1 MTTTVGHP
9 LDRLMPYDILY
20 QVKYRYIQ
28 PRKKRRS
35 TIEVHPSFSKAPH
48 FRSAI
53 PHPKTDFRTNQNA
66 SRQIIPWPKST
77 IRFFFSKSRL
87 TFRRMEVKE
96 TRLAEKK
103 IAKMCSTFIVERVG
117 NTADCTALTRKQELE
132 NTYQVSERAYRA
144 GIYRL
149 S

>member
-1 MTTTVGHP
+1 MA
-9 LDRLMPYDILY
+9 
-20 QVKYRYIQ
+20 QVYN
-28 PRKKRRS
+28 
-35 TIEVHPSFSKAPH
+35 T
-48 FRSAI
+48 
-53 PHPKTDFRTNQNA
+53 
-66 SRQIIPWPKST
+66 
-77 IRFFFSKSRL
+77 FFFFEIKIDIPTNGGQGNPSCR
-87 TFRRMEVKE
+87 
-96 TRLAEKK
+96 KK